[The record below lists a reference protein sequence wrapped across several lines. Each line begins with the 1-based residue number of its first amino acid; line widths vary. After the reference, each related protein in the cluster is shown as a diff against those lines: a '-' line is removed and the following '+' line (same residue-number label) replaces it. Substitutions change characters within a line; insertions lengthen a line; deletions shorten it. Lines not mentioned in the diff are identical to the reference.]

1 MKSIAFYLSAIG
13 LLGSFLTGCNTIE
26 TPYPKA
32 LGQLTA
38 EEAAVLDSI
47 ETRNGLETP
56 VQKVLLEDYTGHT
69 CGNCPG
75 AAVLARSQ
83 QKQYGDRLVVV
94 AVHANYFAK
103 YNKAPYTTNFTTPE
117 GEEWFTSFGFM
128 SNPNGMINRTKS
140 GATNAFVQGVSA
152 WPGAIAKEMEKAPRI
167 GMNLTTQYIPETR
180 KVNIKVRAEYL
191 TSLQGRYNLGIV
203 ITEDSIISYQKNYG
217 AAAGGDPAYPV
228 GDVSNYVH
236 PHAMRLAVTGTWG
249 VLNRT
254 SPAAGDVKEAYYTA
268 TLDNA
273 WKPGKCSVVAF
284 IFDEA
289 TREILQV
296 EEVHLEE

>member
-1 MKSIAFYLSAIG
+1 MKSIAFYFSAFCLIGG
-13 LLGSFLTGCNTIE
+13 LLSGCDSIE

-32 LGQLTA
+32 LGELTA
-38 EEAAVLDSI
+38 EEAAALDSI
-47 ETRNGLETP
+47 EARKGLEAP

-75 AAVLARSQ
+75 AAVVAKNQ

-103 YNKAPYTTNFTTPE
+103 YDKAPYTTNFTTPE
-117 GEEWFTSFGFM
+117 GEEWFNSFGFR
-128 SNPNGMINRTKS
+128 SNPNGMINRTKTGS
-140 GATNAFVQGVSA
+140 TNSFVQGVSS
-152 WPGAIAKEMEKAPRI
+152 WTTIIAKEMEKAPRI
-167 GMNLTTQYIPETR
+167 GMNVTALYLPETR

-191 TSLQGRYNLGIV
+191 TSLKGKYNIGVL
-203 ITEDSIISYQKNYG
+203 ITEDSIVNYQKNYG

-236 PHAMRLAVTGTWG
+236 PHVMRLAVTGSWG

-254 SPAAGDVKEAYYTA
+254 SPAAGDIKEAYFTA

-273 WKPGKCSVVAF
+273 WKAEKCSVVAF

-289 TREILQV
+289 TREIIQV